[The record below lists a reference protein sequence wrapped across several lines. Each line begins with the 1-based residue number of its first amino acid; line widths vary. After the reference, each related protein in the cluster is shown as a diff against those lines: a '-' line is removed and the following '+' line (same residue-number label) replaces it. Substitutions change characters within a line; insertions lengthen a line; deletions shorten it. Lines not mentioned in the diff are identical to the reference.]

1 MCIGEDLSAVFV
13 FSVPV
18 SLRSFSVLLN
28 TFAVDTQS
36 LDYGGWVMAF
46 LIGTEKV
53 LDRLD

>member
-18 SLRSFSVLLN
+18 SLRFFSVLLN

-46 LIGTEKV
+46 
-53 LDRLD
+53 